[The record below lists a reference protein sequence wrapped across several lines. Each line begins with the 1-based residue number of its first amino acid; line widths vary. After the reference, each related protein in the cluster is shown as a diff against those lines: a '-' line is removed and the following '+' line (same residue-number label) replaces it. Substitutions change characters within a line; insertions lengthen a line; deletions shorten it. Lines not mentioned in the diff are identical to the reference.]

1 MSYRVVFCGK
11 ISNFSIFLDNS
22 LFFLPCDFLPIS
34 PTTIYILIFC
44 HDKEGGEQGDLTF
57 GGVLSSNAC
66 NFSGSGGVEGRLW
79 EYLGFKQVVVFQL
92 FVKGGLG
99 FVRKIGD
106 LSK

>member
-1 MSYRVVFCGK
+1 MNAGFYH
-11 ISNFSIFLDNS
+11 
-22 LFFLPCDFLPIS
+22 FLPIS
-34 PTTIYILIFC
+34 STTIYILIFY
-44 HDKEGGEQGDLTF
+44 HGMEGVDVKNLTF

-66 NFSGSGGVEGRLW
+66 DFSGSGRVEGKLW
-79 EYLGFKQVVVFQL
+79 EYLGFEQVIVFQL

>member
-1 MSYRVVFCGK
+1 M
-11 ISNFSIFLDNS
+11 
-22 LFFLPCDFLPIS
+22 
-34 PTTIYILIFC
+34 
-44 HDKEGGEQGDLTF
+44 EGVDVKNLTF

-66 NFSGSGGVEGRLW
+66 DFSGSGRVEGKLW
-79 EYLGFKQVVVFQL
+79 EYLGFEQVIVFQL